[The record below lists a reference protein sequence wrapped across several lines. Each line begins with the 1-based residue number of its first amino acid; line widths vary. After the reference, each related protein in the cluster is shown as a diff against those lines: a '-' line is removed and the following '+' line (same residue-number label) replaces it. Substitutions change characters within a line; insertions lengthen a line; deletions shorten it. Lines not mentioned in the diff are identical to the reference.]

1 MTALGTFTLDEDIAW
16 PMPPVDG
23 VAYLSTLGVIKL
35 TGNDRESFLHRQV
48 TNAIEGIGDAVR
60 LAAWCNPQGRM
71 LVNFTV
77 YSHDE
82 ALYLVAPRALI
93 ERVVKRL
100 RMFVLRSDV
109 QIEWLEG
116 ANVYGVMGED
126 VAGLAQRLQLPLPLP
141 HKQTHR
147 EGLTL
152 LNVSEAPSRA
162 LLIDTVSAFEEAP
175 NLNEALWFFEE
186 MRACRVTI
194 WPDTVELFVPQ
205 MLHFDKVGGVVFNK
219 GCYPGQEVI
228 SRLKYVG
235 KTNRAPFLSVAA
247 GVTNVN
253 PGDPIYENGQ
263 SVGFV
268 AQAVVTPAG
277 AWLLHV
283 THTNSDPKQ
292 YSLDE
297 KGDQMLLTISDFKEL
312 ANA

>member
-35 TGNDRESFLHRQV
+35 TGKDRESFVHRQL
-48 TNAIEGIGDAVR
+48 TNAVEGIGNAVR

-71 LVNFTV
+71 LVNFTL

-82 ALYLVAPRALI
+82 ALYLIAPRALI

-126 VAGLAQRLQLPLPLP
+126 VKAIAQRVGLPLPSENT
-141 HKQTHR
+141 QTSR
-147 EGLTL
+147 EGLSL
-152 LNVSEAPSRA
+152 LNLGTEPARA
-162 LLIDTVSAFEEAP
+162 LLVDTVSAFEEPA

-205 MLHFDKVGGVVFNK
+205 MLNFDKVGGVVFNK

-235 KTNRAPFLSVAA
+235 KTNRAPFLGVAA
-247 GVTNVN
+247 GVTEVN

-277 AWLLHV
+277 TWLLHV
-283 THTNSDPKQ
+283 TRTNSGSKQ

-297 KGDQMLLTISDFKEL
+297 KVDEMLLTISDFKEL